1 MDKVVAKALYGDLAE
16 HMWISREANWGVCP
30 TYHNTLLQI
39 VNPSYRI
46 GKKLRDFYDT
56 YDGFHIVSERF
67 KAFCDER
74 QYPNLSFVALPK
86 SPGYYF
92 FSPEDIY
99 EIDHERGKVQYIT
112 KRECCGSYD
121 EIIIPGPYYK
131 SPDYYIET
139 DDFILRSRY
148 MYASYAHKHPLIIV
162 GSKTFEE
169 MKKANILGI
178 TTSDVYE

>member
-30 TYHNTLLQI
+30 TCHNTLLQI

-46 GKKLRDFYDT
+46 GKKLRDYYIT
-56 YDGFHIVSERF
+56 YDGFYIVSERF
-67 KAFCDER
+67 KAFCEER
-74 QYPNLSFVALPK
+74 QYPHLSFVALPK

-99 EIDHERGKVQYIT
+99 YLDYGMSEFSN

-121 EIIIPGPYYK
+121 EIIKIPQKK
-131 SPDYYIET
+131 SQDFTIDS
-139 DDFILRSRY
+139 DDFFRRSNY
-148 MYASYAHKHPLIIV
+148 MLGSYSSKSPLIII
-162 GSKTFEE
+162 GLKTAEE
-169 MKKANILGI
+169 VENAKLTGLYIKDI
-178 TTSDVYE
+178 YE